1 MRKDTSRRRIPIQDR
16 ILEVIDSKMTG
27 EVLLDEA
34 LKMMKA
40 SEGMSASQ
48 WVDLM
53 SGKSSKRE
61 LVRFPDL

>member
-53 SGKSSKRE
+53 SGESSKRE